1 MKNLNPSR
9 EIFKPSASP
18 PAFWWAGWW
27 RYGEEV
33 GKWARRGRH
42 GVVPQFRFNGRR
54 AWVRTCTGAVVTF
67 RNIKEP
73 AEPESAGD
81 DRAPPGGALNARSLI
96 RQRPRSTAGP
106 PKRKRRPCQRASRSA
121 ARAACRFSSAT
132 LSNIDRNGP
141 PGKRVVK
148 SPGLP
153 PRGLPKNLLFRRA
166 QAAARSS
173 DQFAFVR
180 RGEAPAA
187 LPSFHQGGH

>member
-33 GKWARRGRH
+33 GKWARRGRQ

-73 AEPESAGD
+73 AEPESPSD
-81 DRAPPGGALNARSLI
+81 DRAPSSCRVNARELI
-96 RQRPRSTAGP
+96 RLRPRSTAGP

-141 PGKRVVK
+141 PASGSKTAPVY
-148 SPGLP
+148 
-153 PRGLPKNLLFRRA
+153 RRA
-166 QAAARSS
+166 V
-173 DQFAFVR
+173 F
-180 RGEAPAA
+180 
-187 LPSFHQGGH
+187 

>member
-106 PKRKRRPCQRASRSA
+106 PKRKQRPCRRALRSA
-121 ARAACRFSSAT
+121 AEAACRSSGST
-132 LSNIDRNGP
+132 LPNIDRFGLR
-141 PGKRVVK
+141 GKRVVK
-148 SPGLP
+148 PAALLT
-153 PRGLPKNLLFRRA
+153 RGVPNFPE
-166 QAAARSS
+166 
-173 DQFAFVR
+173 FVR
-180 RGEAPAA
+180 RSRSDHLTIIVIRTPGRPPWRA
-187 LPSFHQGGH
+187 LPRL